1 MVLIF
6 INNINSRKEYI
17 FRHIFKR
24 LLEIPYQFTSDL
36 SDFIAHDGPKF
47 SYGNKPLGDEFFIWS
62 YGLLQEVGIDVH
74 DIEVQQW
81 NELPIFF
88 KSPDRGDLPFDI
100 FSASFY
106 LLTRYEEYL
115 PQVKDQLGR
124 FSATSSIAAQNNFL
138 EIPVVD
144 LWIKRFKEELEKRF
158 DLTLTHKRE
167 TKIIVAIETATVFKY
182 KNRAVYPSLK
192 MIYGSMVKLKF
203 KDIIKQIGVHLGI
216 AKDPYN
222 VYDILLRVYK
232 ESQEELPKQL
242 RRYRKILFFFHLG
255 DYNSVDDGITYRNS
269 KYQELIK
276 HVNDYVDIG
285 LRFSF
290 HNDVSK
296 INKESQRFESLT
308 NRRLTSTMTAFSKI
322 SMPGHYKNVVDIEKM
337 EDYSMGYTNAPGYR
351 ASTSHSFYFYDL
363 DYEVQTPLKVVPY
376 ALHYGSIEHYMLNG
390 QQAIVD
396 QLLKYAHLTAGNFIV
411 MFDNAQLDLKKRSH
425 IYTIIKKLLH
435 YHV

>member
-1 MVLIF
+1 MRCKKV
-6 INNINSRKEYI
+6 
-17 FRHIFKR
+17 
-24 LLEIPYQFTSDL
+24 
-36 SDFIAHDGPKF
+36 
-47 SYGNKPLGDEFFIWS
+47 YG
-62 YGLLQEVGIDVH
+62 
-74 DIEVQQW
+74 
-81 NELPIFF
+81 
-88 KSPDRGDLPFDI
+88 
-100 FSASFY
+100 
-106 LLTRYEEYL
+106 
-115 PQVKDQLGR
+115 
-124 FSATSSIAAQNNFL
+124 
-138 EIPVVD
+138 
-144 LWIKRFKEELEKRF
+144 IKRFKEELEKRF